1 MFWATIREFGCKG
14 SRSNVFIQK
23 SKWYRNQLSNNDYI
37 YKYSGGM
44 AVYPANHRPFAVYSP
59 EVEKTFFVLEVLILT
74 I

>member
-1 MFWATIREFGCKG
+1 MQRQQKQRFYTKKQMVIKAFGTEINCLIMTI
-14 SRSNVFIQK
+14 
-23 SKWYRNQLSNNDYI
+23 YI
-37 YKYSGGM
+37 KYSGGM